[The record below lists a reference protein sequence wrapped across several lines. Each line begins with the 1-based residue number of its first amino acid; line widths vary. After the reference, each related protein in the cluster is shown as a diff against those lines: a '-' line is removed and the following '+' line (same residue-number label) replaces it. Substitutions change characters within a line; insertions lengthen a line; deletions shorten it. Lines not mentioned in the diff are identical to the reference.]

1 MPYDEQLANRVREAL
16 AHLPDVTEKQMFRG
30 LTFMV
35 NGKMCIGVKE
45 EEMMC
50 RIHPDAV
57 EDALEKNGT
66 RVMIHNGKT
75 MKGYVFVDKATLKN
89 QTEFKYWVQLAL
101 DFNPLAKA
109 SKK

>member
-1 MPYDEQLANRVREAL
+1 
-16 AHLPDVTEKQMFRG
+16 MFRG

-35 NGKMCIGVKE
+35 NGKMCIGVRD

-50 RIHPDAV
+50 RIHPDVV
-57 EDALEKNGT
+57 EDALEKNGA
-66 RVMIHNGKT
+66 RAMIHNGKT
-75 MKGYVFVDKATLKN
+75 MKGYVFVDIAAIKNKA
-89 QTEFKYWVQLAL
+89 EFNYWIKLAL